1 MMASFLDRKVN
12 ELRFKLQSLPNELK
26 SWRDQSAANQALEKN
41 HSQISRLAFRVEG
54 LHGKVISEFKD
65 LEKNGKLLLFADSL
79 ERKALAVHMVWDF
92 FRSKFALREV
102 GAFAPYLALA
112 DAFTRECYVEPF
124 RKMKNLPT
132 GELCPAPLVT
142 FDNEI
147 SPWAKPQNLS
157 KPDPQEGGFLTP
169 QQFNDAL
176 KQLPVALL
184 GLPWSFLS
192 YLPHMSLLA
201 HEVGHAIERDCDLES
216 TLDLAANNM
225 PLSDEGHRA
234 AWQTWRKEVFADLY
248 GALMAGPAFVW
259 SLADYLAKDE
269 QSITAENRPHSNQSW
284 TQYPTTSLRILLLCR
299 FLESHNFA
307 ADAASIRSQ
316 WKTDY
321 PEHSLPGFEKDF
333 DSVIDALAS
342 AARFADLSGLA
353 FPTPVAPAMTS
364 PERRIA
370 GLYSR
375 DIELR
380 DNEPQPAR
388 AYVAAA
394 RLLMD
399 QQTVRPLEEV
409 WRKLA
414 QHHLRSRPP
423 FVAGENLQQP
433 VIEEDRERAAGA
445 EVADILFRDL

>member
-1 MMASFLDRKVN
+1 MASFPDRKVS
-12 ELRFKLQSLPNELK
+12 ELRFKLQSLPDELK
-26 SWRDQSAANQALEKN
+26 SWRERSSANQALEKN
-41 HSQISRLAFRVEG
+41 HSQIRRLTLRVEG

-65 LEKNGKLLLFADSL
+65 LEEKGKLLLFADSL

-102 GAFAPYLALA
+102 GAFAPFLALA
-112 DAFTRECYVEPF
+112 DAFTRECYIETF
-124 RKMKNLPT
+124 RKMKNLSAD
-132 GELCPAPLVT
+132 ELCPAPLVT

-147 SPWAKPQNLS
+147 SPWAKPQSLS

-201 HEVGHAIERDCDLES
+201 HEVGHAIERDCDQES
-216 TLDLAANNM
+216 MLDLAAANM
-225 PLSDEGHRA
+225 PLSDEGRRA
-234 AWQTWRKEVFADLY
+234 AWQTWRKEVFADLF
-248 GALMAGPAFVW
+248 GALMAGPAFAW
-259 SLADYLAKDE
+259 SLADYLAKDA
-269 QSITAENRPHSNQSW
+269 QSITAESRPQLNQSW

-299 FLESHNFA
+299 FLERHSFA
-307 ADAASIRSQ
+307 TDATAIRLQ
-316 WKTDY
+316 WEKDY
-321 PEHSLPGFEKDF
+321 PAHSLPDFEKDF
-333 DSVIDALAS
+333 DSVIDAISA
-342 AARFADLSGLA
+342 AARFPELVGFS
-353 FPTPVAPAMTS
+353 FPPPVPPAMNS

-370 GLYSR
+370 ALYR
-375 DIELR
+375 QDMELK
-380 DNEPQPAR
+380 DTEPQPAR

-399 QQTVRPLEEV
+399 QKTVRPLEEV
-409 WRKLA
+409 WKKLA

-423 FVAGENLQQP
+423 FVAGENAPQS

-445 EVADILFRDL
+445 DVADILFRDL

>member
-1 MMASFLDRKVN
+1 MMASFPDRKVN

-147 SPWAKPQNLS
+147 SPWAKPQSLS

-216 TLDLAANNM
+216 TLDLAAANM
-225 PLSDEGHRA
+225 PLSDEAHRD
-234 AWQTWRKEVFADLY
+234 AWQTWRQEVFADIY
-248 GALMAGPAFVW
+248 GGLMAGPAFVW
-259 SLADYLAKDE
+259 SLADYLAKDA
-269 QSITAENRPHSNQSW
+269 QSITAESRPKLNESW
-284 TQYPTTSLRILLLCR
+284 TAYPTTSLRILLLCR
-299 FLESHNFA
+299 FLELHKFA
-307 ADAASIRSQ
+307 TEAAKIRLQ
-316 WKTDY
+316 WKNDY
-321 PEHSLPGFEKDF
+321 PAHSLPHFEDDF
-333 DSVIDALAS
+333 DSVIEALS
-342 AARFADLSGLA
+342 AAAGFPELAGFA
-353 FPTPVAPAMTS
+353 FPPAAAAAMNS
-364 PERRIA
+364 PE
-370 GLYSR
+370 
-375 DIELR
+375 
-380 DNEPQPAR
+380 Q
-388 AYVAAA
+388 
-394 RLLMD
+394 
-399 QQTVRPLEEV
+399 
-409 WRKLA
+409 
-414 QHHLRSRPP
+414 
-423 FVAGENLQQP
+423 
-433 VIEEDRERAAGA
+433 
-445 EVADILFRDL
+445 